1 VASETLDGRREVL
14 AGQVAVGASAAAASP
29 APGKTAARKKAAQRI
44 DVHYHVAPPAWVEAL
59 TARHQMERQWN
70 GWSVAKAV
78 EDMDRDGVARAI
90 ISVPRVYFGDA
101 AEARK
106 LARACNEFSA
116 RLRADYPGRFGIF
129 AAVPLPDI
137 DGALAEIAYALDEL
151 KADGI
156 GALTSYGDKWLG
168 DPSFAPVMD
177 ELNRRKAILYT
188 HPTVADCCHNL
199 IPGLHDQMIEY
210 GTDTTRAI
218 AQLVFTGEAQRHP
231 DLRIIFSHAGGTMP
245 SLYYRF
251 VTRAAEG
258 RNPMPGALDQ
268 LRRFYY
274 DTAQTAVAPAMAG
287 LRRVAPVSQILF
299 GSDYPYRGAG
309 DTARGLRLSG
319 IFSAAEIAAIEH
331 GNARALFESVRA

>member
-1 VASETLDGRREVL
+1 L
-14 AGQVAVGASAAAASP
+14 AGLAAIGASAAAFP
-29 APGKTAARKKAAQRI
+29 ALGKTAAGKAAGQVI
-44 DVHYHVAPPAWVEAL
+44 DVHYHVAPPAWVDAL
-59 TARHQMERQWN
+59 TARHLMEPQWN

-90 ISVPRVYFGDA
+90 ISVPGVYFGDA
-101 AEARK
+101 GEARK
-106 LARACNEFSA
+106 LARACNDFSA
-116 RLRADYPGRFGIF
+116 KLRADYPGRFGIF
-129 AAVPLPDI
+129 ASVPLPDI
-137 DGALAEIAYALDEL
+137 DGTLAEIAYALDEL

-156 GALTSYGDKWLG
+156 GLLTSYGDKWLG
-168 DPSFAPVMD
+168 DPSFTPVMD
-177 ELNRRKAILYT
+177 ELNRRRTILYT
-188 HPTVADCCHNL
+188 HPTTANCCHNL
-199 IPGLHDQMIEY
+199 IPGLRDQMIEY

-258 RNPMPGALDQ
+258 RNAVPGALDE

-274 DTAQTAVAPAMAG
+274 DTAQTAVAPAMAA
-287 LRRVAPVSQILF
+287 LRRVAPLSHILF
-299 GSDYPYRGAG
+299 GSDYPYRGEG
-309 DTARGLRLSG
+309 DTERGLRRSG

-331 GNARALFESVRA
+331 GNARALLRSTHPANTPP